1 LIGMKQRH
9 SRQIVLAL
17 ALLGAIGHADAQPAP
32 VFHLQE
38 ATIAS
43 VHAAFA
49 AGQLTCAQLTKLY
62 LDRIAAYNL
71 KGPSLRAVITVNPK
85 AMEIAAEMDRQYRAN
100 RAGVGALHCV
110 PIMLKDN
117 FNTFDMPTSGGNIG
131 MKNSQPSADAF
142 VVDKMRKAGALIL
155 AKANLQE
162 FARGG
167 LSISSLG
174 GQVRNPYDLAR
185 TPGGSSGGTGASV
198 AANLALIGT
207 GSDTGQSIRS
217 PSSANNLVGIRPT
230 RGLVSRR
237 GVIPNSQT
245 QDEVG
250 PIARTVTDA
259 ALLLDVMA
267 GYDQGDPITAFGR
280 ERKPKSYTELLK
292 ADALKGARIGVMS
305 NLSGKEER
313 HREVNA
319 VMEAAIAKM
328 TSLGAT
334 IVRFE
339 LPEYDALSPN
349 LDTQLYESRVVVDR
363 YFATLPA
370 NAPVKNFAQLVAA
383 KTSAVQTTL
392 ETEFAQSD
400 GMNDPV
406 YKEHLLNREK
416 LRLAVAAKMAA
427 LDLDAIL
434 YPLQRI
440 LVAPI
445 GAADQLERNGAL
457 SNGTGFP
464 ALTFPAGFSAP
475 SASAPLGVPVGGEL
489 LGPDFSEAKLLA
501 YAYAFERAAQPRK
514 PPKSTPPLPSEP

>member
-1 LIGMKQRH
+1 VRTREIF
-9 SRQIVLAL
+9 IVLAL
-17 ALLGAIGHADAQPAP
+17 LAAISSAGAQPAQP
-32 VFHLQE
+32 FHLQE

-43 VHAAFA
+43 IHAAFA

-62 LDRIAAYNL
+62 LDRIEAHNL
-71 KGPSLRAVITVNPK
+71 RGPALRAVITVNPK
-85 AMEIAAEMDRQYRAN
+85 AMDIAAELDRQYRAN
-100 RAGVGALHCV
+100 RTTVGPLHCV

-131 MKNSQPSADAF
+131 MKTSQPTADAF
-142 VVDKMRKAGALIL
+142 TVDKMRKAGALIL

-167 LSISSLG
+167 MSISSLG
-174 GQVRNPYDLAR
+174 GQVRNPYDLTR
-185 TPGGSSGGTGASV
+185 TPGGSSGGTGVSV

-250 PIARTVTDA
+250 PIARSVTDA

-267 GYDQGDPITAFGR
+267 GYEEGDPITAFGR
-280 ERKPKSYTELLK
+280 GHKPNSYTTLLK

-305 NLSGKEER
+305 NLFGKEDR

-328 TSLGAT
+328 QSLGAV

-339 LPEYDALSPN
+339 LPEYDVLSPN
-349 LDTQLYESRVVVDR
+349 LDTQLYESRTVVER

-383 KTSAVQTTL
+383 KTSAVQKTL
-392 ETEFAQSD
+392 ETEFAMAD
-400 GMNDPV
+400 GMNSPV

-416 LRLAVAAKMAA
+416 LRLAVANKMAA
-427 LDLDAIL
+427 LNLDAIT
-434 YPLQRI
+434 YPLQKI
-440 LVAPI
+440 LVAPVA
-445 GAADQLERNGAL
+445 AADQLERNGVL

-464 ALTFPAGFSAP
+464 AVTFPAGFSP
-475 SASAPLGVPVGGEL
+475 PTASAPLGVPVGGEL
-489 LGPDFSEAKLLA
+489 LGPDFSEAKLLSYA
-501 YAYAFERAAQPRK
+501 YAYEQAVHPRR